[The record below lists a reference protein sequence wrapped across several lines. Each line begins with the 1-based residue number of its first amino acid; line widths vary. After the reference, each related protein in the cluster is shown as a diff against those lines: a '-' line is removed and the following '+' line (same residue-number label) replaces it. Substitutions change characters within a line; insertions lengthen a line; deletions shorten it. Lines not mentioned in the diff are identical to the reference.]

1 MELAIYQVDA
11 FTQRLFAGNPAA
23 VVPLAAWLPDTTLQ
37 AIAAENNLSETA
49 YVVPDGEAYQLR
61 WFTPD
66 CEVAL
71 CGHATLATAWVLY
84 NRLDYTVAPLRFNTL
99 SGELRVNRLDD
110 GRLELDFPCQR
121 LDPCSLSAA
130 HQHQLANA
138 LGCQPLHIVN
148 GEDVI
153 VELATEAEVRALSP
167 DFKALAA
174 IPVRGVIVTAAG
186 DSVDFVSRFFGPNVG
201 VDEDPVTGS
210 AHTKLTPYW
219 ADKTGRTHFTALQ
232 VSARGGELECELV
245 DTRVFLRGH
254 AVPFLTGTIQIPD
267 GHD

>member
-11 FTQRLFAGNPAA
+11 FTQQLFAGNPAA
-23 VVPLAAWLPDTTLQ
+23 VVPLNRWLPDATLQ

-49 YVVPDGEAYQLR
+49 YFVPDDDAFQLR
-61 WFTPD
+61 WFTPG

-71 CGHATLATAWVLY
+71 CGHATLATAWVLF
-84 NRLDYTVAPLRFNTL
+84 NQLGHSTATLRFNTQ
-99 SGELRVNRLDD
+99 SGPLLVRQLAD
-110 GRLELDFPCQR
+110 GRLELDFPNQR
-121 LDPCSLSAA
+121 LDPCSLSEV
-130 HQHQLANA
+130 HQQQLANA

-153 VELATEAEVRALSP
+153 VELATEADVRALKP
-167 DFKALAA
+167 DFRALAA
-174 IPVRGVIVTAAG
+174 VPVRGVIVTAAG
-186 DSVDFVSRFFGPNVG
+186 DRVDFVSRFFGPNVG

-219 ADKTGRTHFTALQ
+219 ADKTGRTRFQALQ
-232 VSARGGELECELV
+232 VSARGGELECELA

-254 AVPFLTGTIQIPD
+254 AVPFLTGTVQIPD
-267 GHD
+267 CHD